1 MPLIPLED
9 NFTDVI
15 SKAQRGRKIPDEKL
29 ASMAG
34 VSLEDLTAVKGGKPI
49 IAVVRRIARHLR
61 LNPDALETLTKRAWY
76 PKTPIFQ
83 RGFSMFNTPMGEITV
98 NSYLIWDSRTKEAAV
113 IDTGADATD
122 LIDFIKSEDLRLQYI
137 LLTHSHEDHVAGLPA
152 LAAAFPHAQV
162 YCSEKEPIEHP
173 GIRLFKEDVYFH
185 IGTLSIKALHTPG
198 HSPGL
203 TSFFITGLSWP
214 LVCCGDALF
223 SCSVGGSEQH
233 FDQQLSSDHAKL
245 MTLPKDTVI
254 APGHGPLSTLA
265 QEKEHNP
272 FFAH

>member
-1 MPLIPLED
+1 
-9 NFTDVI
+9 VI

>member
-15 SKAQRGRKIPDEKL
+15 AKAQRGRKIPDEKL

-49 IAVVRRIARHLR
+49 TAVIRRISRHLR
-61 LNPDALETLTKRAWY
+61 LNPDAMEAMAKRSWY
-76 PKTPIFQ
+76 PKAPIYP
-83 RGFSMFNTPMGEITV
+83 RGFSMFNTSMGDMTV
-98 NSYLIWDSRTKEAAV
+98 NSYLVWDSRSKEAAV
-113 IDTGADATD
+113 IDTGADARD
-122 LIDFIKSEDLRLQYI
+122 LIDFIKGEDLRLQYI
-137 LLTHSHEDHVAGLPA
+137 LLTHTHEDHVAGLPA
-152 LAAAFPHAQV
+152 LAAAFPSAQV
-162 YCSEKEPIEHP
+162 YSSEKEPVSHP
-173 GIRLFKEDVYFH
+173 GALLFKEDAYFH
-185 IGTLSIKALHTPG
+185 IGTLSIKALLTPG

-223 SCSVGGSEQH
+223 ASSIGGSEGH
-233 FDQQLSSDHAKL
+233 FEQQLSSDHAKIF
-245 MTLPKDTVI
+245 TLPKDTVI
-254 APGHGPLSTLA
+254 APGHGPLTTLA